1 MNGTLRRIE
10 KELRNIAKR
19 YKNIKYSKSL
29 LLSFLV
35 TGAFSYGNEE
45 NFLYNDINI
54 EKNIHKCY
62 TVHIEDCENNK
73 ERMRHEESADDWH

>member
-29 LLSFLV
+29 LLRMEMKKIL
-35 TGAFSYGNEE
+35 
-45 NFLYNDINI
+45 
-54 EKNIHKCY
+54 
-62 TVHIEDCENNK
+62 TVGKVNLQSRQD
-73 ERMRHEESADDWH
+73 

>member
-35 TGAFSYGNEE
+35 TGAFSYG
-45 NFLYNDINI
+45 
-54 EKNIHKCY
+54 H
-62 TVHIEDCENNK
+62 
-73 ERMRHEESADDWH
+73 